1 MRRLLRLRRRSGT
14 ASIELAL
21 LVPVLAAVLVGMF
34 DWGLAI
40 EQRIRLQTA
49 ARAGAQQALRT
60 PSDTAAISAAVRA
73 AAPDFSTLSVNA
85 SPVWCEC
92 GTTAT
97 ACGSGCDG
105 GISRFV
111 RVSVSHPFSPI
122 TPAGPTSVSANVT
135 LRLQ

>member
-1 MRRLLRLRRRSGT
+1 MRRILGLRRRAGT

-60 PSDTAAISAAVRA
+60 PADTAAITAAVRA
-73 AAPDFSTLSVNA
+73 AAPDFQALTI
-85 SPVWCEC
+85 SPSPIWCEC

-97 ACGSGCDG
+97 ACTSACEG
-105 GISRFV
+105 GLARFV

>member
-1 MRRLLRLRRRSGT
+1 MMRLFRLRRRNGT

-60 PSDTAAISAAVRA
+60 PGDTTAIAAAVRA
-73 AAPDFSTLSVNA
+73 AAPDLGEMSV
-85 SPVWCEC
+85 SPSAIWCEC

-97 ACGSGCDG
+97 ACTSSCNSGLA
-105 GISRFV
+105 RFV
-111 RVSVSHPFSPI
+111 RVSVSHPYSPI